1 MNKEIINYLEIIT
14 QNLNINKK
22 ENLNKIYLQIT
33 SQDNVWNVNL
43 GTLEENTNSENNVDN
58 LTIKME
64 ESTFFELRD
73 NVKHPEDLMFDEK
86 IKIKG
91 RDSRREHK
99 FRKQCG

>member
-1 MNKEIINYLEIIT
+1 MNKEIINYLEIII

-22 ENLNKIYLQIT
+22 ENLNKIHLQIT
-33 SQDNVWNVNL
+33 SQDSVWNVNL
-43 GTLEENTNSENNVDN
+43 GTLEENTNSENNVEN

-91 RDSRREHK
+91 KLDILK
-99 FRKQCG
+99 

>member
-14 QNLNINKK
+14 QSLNINKK

-33 SQDNVWNVNL
+33 SQDNVWNINL
-43 GTLEENTNSENNVDN
+43 GTLEENTNSENNVEN

-91 RDSRREHK
+91 NLDLLK
-99 FRKQCG
+99 

>member
-1 MNKEIINYLEIIT
+1 MSNEIIDYLEIIT
-14 QNLNINKK
+14 QNLNLNNK

-33 SQDNVWNVNL
+33 SENNVWNINL
-43 GTLEENTNSENNVDN
+43 GTLEENTNLENNVDN

-73 NVKHPEDLMFDEK
+73 NIKHPEDLMFDVK

-91 RDSRREHK
+91 NLDLLK
-99 FRKQCG
+99 

>member
-14 QNLNINKK
+14 QNLNLNKK
-22 ENLNKIYLQIT
+22 ESLNKIYLQIT
-33 SQDNVWNVNL
+33 SQDNVWSINL
-43 GTLEENTNSENNVDN
+43 GTLEENTNLENNVDN

-73 NVKHPEDLMFDEK
+73 NIKHPEDLMFDEK

-91 RDSRREHK
+91 NLDLLK
-99 FRKQCG
+99 

>member
-33 SQDNVWNVNL
+33 SQDNVWNINL

-91 RDSRREHK
+91 NLDLLK
-99 FRKQCG
+99 

>member
-1 MNKEIINYLEIIT
+1 MNKEITNYLEIIT

-33 SQDNVWNVNL
+33 SQDNVWNINL
-43 GTLEENTNSENNVDN
+43 GTLEENTNLENNLDN
-58 LTIKME
+58 LTIKMD

-91 RDSRREHK
+91 NLDLLK
-99 FRKQCG
+99 

>member
-1 MNKEIINYLEIIT
+1 MNKEIINHLEIVI
-14 QNLNINKK
+14 QNLNLNKK

-33 SQDNVWNVNL
+33 SQDSVWSINL
-43 GTLEENTNSENNVDN
+43 GTLEENTNLENNVDN

-73 NVKHPEDLMFDEK
+73 NIKHPEDLMFDEK

-91 RDSRREHK
+91 NLDLLK
-99 FRKQCG
+99 

>member
-1 MNKEIINYLEIIT
+1 MNKEITNYLEIIT
-14 QNLNINKK
+14 QSLNLNKK
-22 ENLNKIYLQIT
+22 ENINLIYLQIT
-33 SQDNVWNVNL
+33 SRDNVWSINL
-43 GTLEENTNSENNVDN
+43 GTLEENANLENNEDS

-91 RDSRREHK
+91 NLDLLK
-99 FRKQCG
+99 

>member
-33 SQDNVWNVNL
+33 SQDNVWNINL
-43 GTLEENTNSENNVDN
+43 GTLEENTNSENNVEN

-73 NVKHPEDLMFDEK
+73 NIKHPEDLMFDEK

-91 RDSRREHK
+91 NLDLLK
-99 FRKQCG
+99 

>member
-14 QNLNINKK
+14 QNLNLNKK

-33 SQDNVWNVNL
+33 SQDNVWSINL
-43 GTLEENTNSENNVDN
+43 GTLEENTNLENNVDN

-73 NVKHPEDLMFDEK
+73 NIKHPEDLMFDEK

-91 RDSRREHK
+91 NLDLLK
-99 FRKQCG
+99 

>member
-14 QNLNINKK
+14 QNLNLNKK

-33 SQDNVWNVNL
+33 SQDNVWNINL

-91 RDSRREHK
+91 NLDLLK
-99 FRKQCG
+99 

>member
-1 MNKEIINYLEIIT
+1 LSNEIIDYLEIIT
-14 QNLNINKK
+14 QNLNLNNK

-33 SQDNVWNVNL
+33 SQNNVWNINL
-43 GTLEENTNSENNVDN
+43 GTLEENTNLENNVDN

-73 NVKHPEDLMFDEK
+73 NIKHPEDLMFDEK

-91 RDSRREHK
+91 NLDLLK
-99 FRKQCG
+99 

>member
-1 MNKEIINYLEIIT
+1 MNKEIINYLEIII

-33 SQDNVWNVNL
+33 SQDSVWNVNL
-43 GTLEENTNSENNVDN
+43 GTLEENTNSENNVEN

-91 RDSRREHK
+91 NLDLLK
-99 FRKQCG
+99 

>member
-1 MNKEIINYLEIIT
+1 MNKEIINYLEFIT
-14 QNLNINKK
+14 QNLNLNKK

-33 SQDNVWNVNL
+33 SQDSVWSINL
-43 GTLEENTNSENNVDN
+43 GTLEENTNLENNVDN

-73 NVKHPEDLMFDEK
+73 NIKHPEDLMFDEK

-91 RDSRREHK
+91 NLDLLK
-99 FRKQCG
+99 

>member
-1 MNKEIINYLEIIT
+1 MNKEIINYLEIIR
-14 QNLNINKK
+14 QSLNINKK

-43 GTLEENTNSENNVDN
+43 GTLEENTNIENNVDN

-91 RDSRREHK
+91 NLDFLK
-99 FRKQCG
+99 

>member
-14 QNLNINKK
+14 QNLNLNKK

-33 SQDNVWNVNL
+33 SQDGVWSINL
-43 GTLEENTNSENNVDN
+43 GTREENTNLENNVDN

-73 NVKHPEDLMFDEK
+73 NIKHPEDLMFDEK

-91 RDSRREHK
+91 NLDLLK
-99 FRKQCG
+99 

>member
-1 MNKEIINYLEIIT
+1 MNKEIINYLEIII

-33 SQDNVWNVNL
+33 SQDRVWNVNL

-91 RDSRREHK
+91 NLDLLK
-99 FRKQCG
+99 

>member
-1 MNKEIINYLEIIT
+1 MNKEITNYLEIIT
-14 QNLNINKK
+14 QNLNLNNK

-33 SQDNVWNVNL
+33 SENNVWNINL
-43 GTLEENTNSENNVDN
+43 GTLEENTNLENNVDS
-58 LTIKME
+58 LIIKME

-91 RDSRREHK
+91 NLDLLK
-99 FRKQCG
+99 